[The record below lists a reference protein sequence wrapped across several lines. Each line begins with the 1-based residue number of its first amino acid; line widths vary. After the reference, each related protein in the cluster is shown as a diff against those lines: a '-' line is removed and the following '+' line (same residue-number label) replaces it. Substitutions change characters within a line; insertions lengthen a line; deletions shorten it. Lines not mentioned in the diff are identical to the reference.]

1 MYEEIEQDENVA
13 RGCVKI
19 KEIIAYVF
27 VRMEKEIDERT
38 GKPTGKKKRIEK
50 GSPYFCQTKEQE
62 QTFKENNPGVRTE
75 MFEIQLLKSTAI
87 KYLNNPENIKQ
98 FTKKEE
104 QILSEVPEK
113 LDWLH
118 QAHRL
123 GIPTDGRTKED
134 ILAEIESSKQIPAT
148 TSVS

>member
-19 KEIIAYVF
+19 KEIIAYRKNKVG
-27 VRMEKEIDERT
+27 EA
-38 GKPTGKKKRIEK
+38 
-50 GSPYFCQTKEQE
+50 YFCQTKEQE

-87 KYLNNPENIKQ
+87 KYLNNPENKKQ

-104 QILSEVPEK
+104 QILSGTPEK

-134 ILAEIESSKQIPAT
+134 IMAEIATSQIAAT